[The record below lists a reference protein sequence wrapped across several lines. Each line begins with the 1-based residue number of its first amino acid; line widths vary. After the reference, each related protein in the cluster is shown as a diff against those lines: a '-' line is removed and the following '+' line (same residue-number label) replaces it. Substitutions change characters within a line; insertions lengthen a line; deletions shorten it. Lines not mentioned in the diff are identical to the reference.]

1 VRRSTILCATFVS
14 WTAGA
19 PVVVQLVAFF
29 AEKLLRSPIPCPFCS
44 QSFCV
49 HRALGHSALH
59 VLVMVAL
66 AIFWQR
72 AFDAEGG
79 QRSPRISLAA
89 GAVALLA
96 LGTAAIRLASIYFV
110 FAFGPAL
117 LVVGGLLVSPSG
129 RRPARIVGAI
139 AIAVVLASHDAI
151 IGLHLGPQESVGPV
165 SWIGLCAFL
174 AALAIL
180 IIGWAGRHRPDV
192 ARAQPTA

>member
-1 VRRSTILCATFVS
+1 VRRTTTLGAAFVS

-19 PVVVQLVAFF
+19 PVLVYLLAFF
-29 AEKLLRSPIPCPFCS
+29 AEKLLRNPIPCPFCS
-44 QSFCV
+44 EGFCV

-72 AFDAEGG
+72 AFDAEGRE
-79 QRSPRISLAA
+79 RSPRIALAA

-96 LGTAAIRLASIYFV
+96 FATAMIRFASIYLVFV
-110 FAFGPAL
+110 FGPPLL
-117 LVVGGLLVSPSG
+117 LVGSLLVSPSG
-129 RRPARIVGAI
+129 RRPARIVGAL
-139 AIAVVLASHDAI
+139 AIAAVLASQLTI
-151 IGLHLGPQESVGPV
+151 LGLHLGPEESVNPV
-165 SWIGLCAFL
+165 SRIGLCTFL

-180 IIGWAGRHRPDV
+180 IIGWANRHRPDV

>member
-1 VRRSTILCATFVS
+1 VRRTTILGAAFVS

-19 PVVVQLVAFF
+19 PVVAQLVAFF
-29 AEKLLRSPIPCPFCS
+29 AEKLLSSPIPCPFCS
-44 QSFCV
+44 RQFCV

-66 AIFWQR
+66 AIYWQR

-79 QRSPRISLAA
+79 GRSPRIALAA
-89 GAVALLA
+89 SVVAILA
-96 LGTAAIRLASIYFV
+96 LATAAIRFASIYFV

-117 LVVGGLLVSPSG
+117 LVLGALIVSPSG

-139 AIAVVLASHDAI
+139 AIAAVLASHDMI
-151 IGLHLGPQESVGPV
+151 VGLKLGPAESVNPV
-165 SWIGLCAFL
+165 SRIGLCAFL

-192 ARAQPTA
+192 ARAQPAA